1 MRKEF
6 VYSFMALGAIP
17 VVVNA
22 ADVQVQA
29 TSVDLSVTA
38 EDGSEVIKKEVGTL
52 LKGSYTLTGKLT
64 SRLYKVKIKIGGQE
78 VELEPDPDNDVNVNI
93 PFTLAAATNVT
104 MEAVSVSKETGSK
117 FTLGSMALK
126 LSFDFDAAKAT
137 LTNAANALTTS
148 MADYAYDN
156 AADVTAQTAILTKIT
171 AIAETYA
178 AYDAQKLYD
187 LNNSPIKAEINA
199 LAETIADHQN
209 TQAYNDVYDKITDIK
224 AQYNNAKAAIEAE
237 LTGAAA
243 YLMASAT
250 ADLDAINASITAAT
264 QANYAAKEAG
274 NAVTKK
280 GENLNLLPTDGD
292 ITNLLTK
299 YTGDTNL
306 DTQAKKNKDAY
317 AALMLRVTTLEANL
331 AAVTYVDPSIAEPF
345 AQERQAAATAI
356 AGVRTT
362 VEGAYNKAAQLTLD
376 IDAAETAAQ
385 GKITTL
391 AGKVTTANAEFT
403 ANANTVAAIA
413 VVQGKL
419 NAAKTAVD
427 AKVSVDGDYKAKDY
441 YAAYVTAVQGEI
453 TALSTAAGAAYKV
466 DGTGTAQTYNA
477 ALSTTSIEN
486 EITAYQTNAI
496 AAVDYYDKLQTLMAG
511 YQTKLDAA
519 RAIYAAKDYYDNE
532 GAAYD
537 FKFTLDKLQKEI
549 NDIQAAIDD
558 AKAKVGDQHWTAM
571 LAIDNR
577 ELFPKTFATVAELDG
592 QSFAI
597 INAADGKAIYG
608 TNNQN
613 LGYNTFENS
622 FKAAN
627 SGYTFKLEAS
637 AVNGA
642 YRLRLQTPAGENY
655 YYAPSWNSDGLC
667 YLNSQPAN
675 GNVSF
680 VASIQGQGEGK
691 DIQNGAAWNIEY
703 VADKGFTL
711 KNVGTGKYLKDA
723 SAAKY
728 DEPTYFTFKTV
739 SANPENTIES
749 KILAVVNRETNA
761 DNNWTADGLT
771 GGSVKDLETK
781 ITAFKTKYT
790 AETLGTEF
798 NAYNTAET
806 DIETALGTIKT
817 NIANSDKSASAT
829 ADLLAGYGKAVN
841 DLAAQ
846 QVALEK
852 AAEVIYN
859 GVTANTTLK
868 DKLVNATT
876 GEVKKLNDKV
886 TTFKTTYGI
895 DPANA
900 SILDESFN
908 DVSTAESTIKSEL
921 NAAETAVNDVT
932 PTDVASVNADITENQ
947 AKEKWTVGTGN
958 NSNRGTYN
966 SSVGTLIE
974 HFGETAKGVMI
985 SQEFSVENGV
995 YDVELYATS
1004 HNAWSGQYATY
1015 NDANPAPALQNNADD
1030 VAYVFAKSGDNEV
1043 KRFITAR
1050 KNSNL
1055 VAEDLVV
1062 HVLKNVP
1069 VTDGKLTIG
1078 LALDKTGQTEWH
1090 TIQIK
1095 SLSGHSTVAN
1105 ATTLA
1110 TQETAIANLNTR
1122 QATLETEAGAIKKA
1136 VAAVGT
1142 LSYNGLKN
1150 LPYVTDANGAYDN
1163 AAALKS
1169 LTLGTGAEDW
1179 YVFKT
1184 GLANDKTFEARLQK
1198 AQNDEAAMR
1207 TAIKTAFNSQAGFA
1221 AIWNDTDKS
1230 FTLNNKEYKVGALQ
1244 DAIDAIKTDAGT
1256 EKANWDAYAATVTP
1270 YVTNVTNAI
1279 TAALTADANNNG
1291 KTDLEDKAGAGA
1303 LAHYQGV
1310 LNGYTTD
1317 KNTILNDMKNSLN
1330 NRKAVADKGDDNSGY
1345 VKQLKDLKAKADA
1358 VLGAAD
1364 DNYKKYI
1371 EQRDGDLGYNKI
1383 QALWNETYTTIAAT
1397 DQSTKRQDWLDEL
1410 DAIQV
1415 TLTAATDAVDA
1426 NYPVGES
1433 VAKAP
1438 DLAAIKASIEDV
1450 KARQTA
1456 SYNEYIAA
1464 DNLAAHQTFVTA
1476 IQLAENAYQDAVQA
1490 RAKYS
1495 STNAAID
1502 AAVTAAAQT
1511 LDGILYDCPELIQ
1524 NLKTAENNAYVA
1536 AVSPTVFDVSS
1547 YNTQA
1552 TQIKQDIVNALAQF
1566 KTDVKTAI
1574 QNFWNG
1580 ANYKPAY
1587 DAAVSAAETAI
1598 ADYSTEAKTDA
1609 FKDVK
1614 DLIAKGNNGVNAM
1627 LISEVEEAIAGLD
1640 GKIDNMLAADK
1651 DAAAVKDL
1659 NPRFAEVETLYST
1672 VKAYITG
1679 VTIVD
1684 DVNNVKATKLAELE
1698 AKYNDGNA
1706 SNNDVAYAKTQAKTF
1721 ANRGAIKAILDAFI
1735 TTANGCKTD
1744 VETAVTNDVANT
1756 AAYNAMTAALAPVAT
1771 KLADAKAA
1779 AAPYKYS
1786 YSFSTDEGTL
1796 ANLQTTAGNYKTTG
1810 QAVPNK
1816 AQFLADVATLDAA
1829 IDATLTAAFGN
1840 EKTQL
1845 AADITELKNQYN
1857 AYVAENGLNETANG
1871 FKADIDDLEAQ
1882 LGAIAIKDLNTPA
1895 NGIQFNEIVTATEAL
1910 IQLQNDIADKETE
1923 LLAANAN
1930 GANAAT
1936 LADFTTQLDNLNAQ
1950 ATLEGKA
1957 PWVGA
1962 QKVNAN
1968 DAKTIAEL
1976 IAEIS
1981 DQIATVRTAIEA
1993 EANISFY
2000 KKQYQDQITAIE
2012 TALTPVVAAINAK
2025 QAQFDANA
2033 AAYPVLMAQIAELQ
2047 GKIDAAKA
2055 KVGAYVYAKTTY
2067 ITDIEEK
2074 NDQGVLT
2081 DGAQKTLNDA
2091 KAAIE
2096 TDNTSVSLTANSVVA
2111 GKAAIENAVQDYL
2124 DKSAFKELEDQ
2135 RQNLYVLLANAID
2148 IATHEGVNKYSS
2160 ALWKRLTDEETII
2173 DGEIDD
2179 LEYPIWNSYQT
2190 YKSTAIDTWV
2200 YVNNQQ
2206 VAKARTSDADYEAQ
2220 IAIINTIKG
2229 EIADLSDAV
2238 DNLDLL
2244 GDANVDG
2251 KVNVLDY
2258 QKVLNMILDPALQPA
2273 DDTDLFV
2280 NIDVNQSTVIEVGDL
2295 TAIVNYI
2302 LNHNWPYGYAA
2313 ARGAEVEGESLAMTT
2328 NSLANGKQR
2337 IAVNLTNVSDYTA
2350 FQMDVVL
2357 PNGMTIVG
2365 AELSDRAGESHK
2377 FYTRNQMDG
2386 SVRMLASSVKGETF
2400 SGNEGAVL
2408 YIDVETT
2415 SEYMGGNVELLNIL
2429 FSDVNAQTRSFA
2441 IGGDATGIDTM
2452 STFEALKQ
2460 KVYDLGGRVKN
2471 GLKKG
2476 INIIRRADGS
2486 TEKVVK

>member
-78 VELEPDPDNDVNVNI
+78 VELEPDPDNDVDVNI

-126 LSFDFDAAKAT
+126 LSFDFDAAKTT

-148 MADYAYDN
+148 MAAYAYDN

-187 LNNSPIKAEINA
+187 LNNSPIMAEINA

-274 NAVTKK
+274 NAVAKK

-376 IDAAETAAQ
+376 IDASETAAQ

-391 AGKVTTANAEFT
+391 AGKVTTANDEFT

-477 ALSTTSIEN
+477 ALNTTSIEN

-511 YQTKLDAA
+511 YQIKLDAA

-537 FKFTLDKLQKEI
+537 FKFTLDKLQKDI
-549 NDIQAAIDD
+549 NDIQAAIVA

-577 ELFPKTFATVAELDG
+577 ELFPKTFATVAELAG
-592 QSFAI
+592 ESFAI

-608 TNNQN
+608 TYNQN

-655 YYAPSWNSDGLC
+655 YYAPGWNSDGLC

-739 SANPENTIES
+739 SANPENSIES

-781 ITAFKTKYT
+781 ITAFKAKYT

-932 PTDVASVNADITENQ
+932 PTDVAVDDKTN
-947 AKEKWTVGTGN
+947 TVGTGN
-958 NSNRGTYN
+958 DKWLVKDIRHDGAQPNITNQGGINLVEQWKSSSDQNCALTGTILAQT
-966 SSVGTLIE
+966 VTDLP
-974 HFGETAKGVMI
+974 
-985 SQEFSVENGV
+985 NGV
-995 YDVELYATS
+995 YTIELYAFAADQRGGSPTNGS
-1004 HNAWSGQYATY
+1004 TNVAVVYA
-1015 NDANPAPALQNNADD
+1015 NDVTAPITVTTGGNN
-1030 VAYVFAKSGDNEV
+1030 
-1043 KRFITAR
+1043 
-1050 KNSNL
+1050 NSYT
-1055 VAEDLVV
+1055 
-1062 HVLKNVP
+1062 LKNV
-1069 VTDGKLTIG
+1069 VVSNGTVELG
-1078 LALDKTGQTEWH
+1078 LKKISGGTNWH
-1090 TIQIK
+1090 GIQIK
-1095 SLSGHSTVAN
+1095 SLEAHTTIAN
-1105 ATTLA
+1105 ATALA

-1122 QATLETEAGAIKKA
+1122 QAKLETEAGAIKKA

-1279 TAALTADANNNG
+1279 TAALTADANDNG

-1721 ANRGAIKAILDAFI
+1721 ANRGTIKAILDAFI
-1735 TTANGCKTD
+1735 TTANGCKTA

-1771 KLADAKAA
+1771 KLTDAKAA

-1796 ANLQTTAGNYKTTG
+1796 ANLQTAAGNYKTTG

-1857 AYVAENGLNETANG
+1857 AYVAENGLNDTANG
-1871 FKADIDDLEAQ
+1871 FKADIDDLEVQ
-1882 LGAIAIKDLNTPA
+1882 LGAIDIKDLNTPA

-2067 ITDIEEK
+2067 ITDIEQK
-2074 NDQGVLT
+2074 NNQGVLT
-2081 DGAQKTLNDA
+2081 GGAQKTLNDA

-2096 TDNTSVSLTANSVVA
+2096 TANTSVTLTANSVVA
-2111 GKAAIENAVQDYL
+2111 GKAAIENAVQNYL

-2190 YKSTAIDTWV
+2190 YKSTAINTWV

-2206 VAKARTSDADYEAQ
+2206 VAKACTSDADYEAQ

-2280 NIDVNQSTVIEVGDL
+2280 NIDINQSTVIEVGDL